1 MSYFVNV
8 LREKRTVTWQ
18 VREKKHWPL

>member
-18 VREKKHWPL
+18 VRKKKH

>member
-18 VREKKHWPL
+18 VREKKH